1 MLQTYPLI
9 NYNGLEKRKKSA
21 FKMAMSFVKK
31 NMTMEQLQE
40 MEAKKVFQKQLKK
53 IKKAEYIE
61 KNYQDF
67 EFKSYRYKPKYL
79 LNHFTVEKDYDYWKN
94 VYIFNTTDMDK
105 VLTDLDIMDIET
117 HGSTWSSP
125 YDCTGRTF
133 FQPCVFHLL
142 SDRIVVIQTGALDV

>member
-21 FKMAMSFVKK
+21 FKNAMSLFRKD
-31 NMTMEQLQE
+31 MTMEELQE
-40 MEAKKVFQKQLKK
+40 LERKKFYKKQVRKM
-53 IKKAEYIE
+53 KKAEYIE
-61 KNYQDF
+61 DNYNSF
-67 EFKSYRYKPKYL
+67 EFKSNRYKPKYL
-79 LNHFTVEKDYDYWKN
+79 MNHFTVERDYDYWKN
-94 VYIFNTTDMDK
+94 VYIFNTINIDN

-133 FQPCVFHLL
+133 FQPCNFHLL
-142 SDRIVVIQTGALDV
+142 NDRIVVIQTGALDV